1 MFTKGNKLGKG
12 RPRISLSKPE
22 LLLPAVFIKGNVNWA
37 NDFVE
42 LYKAMKKRDL
52 TALEQRTL
60 KLLLDIMPYLCTKV
74 QLKELQATSGT
85 PADSVAQAKQ
95 TSKLLQALEAENGS
109 RPSSTSESNP

>member
-1 MFTKGNKLGKG
+1 MFEKGNRLGKG

-52 TALEQRTL
+52 TAFEQRQL
-60 KLLLDIMPYLCTKV
+60 KLLLEIMPYLCTKV
-74 QLKELQATSGT
+74 QLKELQATAGT

-95 TSKLLQALEAENGS
+95 TSKLLQALEAENAQK
-109 RPSSTSESNP
+109 PSAQSQS